1 VNTQKEISAYASNPT
16 WSLLPDG
23 GAALKTAAIAGAKI
37 RAATS
42 IGTIV
47 ATSIGKFMN
56 GGGGGTVG
64 GGGNVAPPS
73 ASSPSAQSSV
83 PSFVP
88 GNLFGQGNDQNNVG
102 GGQDTNT
109 NITVTAVVSETEIT
123 QTQNNILKIQ
133 KSAQL

>member
-1 VNTQKEISAYASNPT
+1 
-16 WSLLPDG
+16 
-23 GAALKTAAIAGAKI
+23 LKTAAIAGAKI

-56 GGGGGTVG
+56 GGGGGAVG

-88 GNLFGQGNDQNNVG
+88 GNLFGQGNDQNNIG

-123 QTQNNILKIQ
+123 ATQNNILKIQ